1 MREGLDEQMMRSWR
15 KKTWWVLERSRKG
28 SRRIGG
34 RGQVLNI
41 APNSTGASWSQLAS
55 GLQGSCWSPHIQWDL
70 WEEEWLRHQ
79 AQRNSVQFRE
89 CVSFQYHCFVKYQN
103 DSLGAIIISS
113 VGNLLENK
121 HSKYHAGSTFCFDL
135 HFHLQPLSWMT
146 FTFLLKRL
154 QRRFQDPFKLHHSVF
169 RSIQNHPLHAEKNS
183 T

>member
-41 APNSTGASWSQLAS
+41 APNSTRASWSQLAS

-103 DSLGAIIISS
+103 DSLGAIIIRQFTWKQTFQISCRFHFLFWLALQFAAS
-113 VGNLLENK
+113 VLDDFYLSAEEATAEI
-121 HSKYHAGSTFCFDL
+121 SRSLQIAPFCF
-135 HFHLQPLSWMT
+135 
-146 FTFLLKRL
+146 
-154 QRRFQDPFKLHHSVF
+154 
-169 RSIQNHPLHAEKNS
+169 
-183 T
+183 